1 VHARRCDG
9 DRFDVVDAF
18 CGFNEGVDEDR
29 LAHPMFS
36 FELGEQ
42 LIEVMN
48 VPGAF
53 DLWQHYHV
61 ELVARGGDNL
71 GHISERPGRVERVN
85 PRPQSGGAEVAG
97 SRHGDKA
104 GAGRFFGVNWNGVFE
119 IAEDDV
125 DLGDELG
132 HFAANLFDMRRNEMD
147 HPLQPQ
153 RQFTQRRR
161 RADRKRFEKIAR

>member
-1 VHARRCDG
+1 MRG
-9 DRFDVVDAF
+9 DAVAIELDVVDAF
-18 CGFNEGVDEDR
+18 CGFNEGVDEDW
-29 LAHPMFS
+29 LGNAVS
-36 FELGEQ
+36 GFELGEQ

-48 VPGAF
+48 VPCAF
-53 DLWQHYHV
+53 DLWQHDHV

-71 GHISERPGRVERVN
+71 GHISERPRRIERVN
-85 PRPQSGGAEVAG
+85 PRPQSGGAELAG
-97 SRHGDKA
+97 PRHGDKA

-132 HFAANLFDMRRNEMD
+132 HFAADLFDMRRNKMD
-147 HPLQPQ
+147 HSLQPQ

-161 RADRKRFEKIAR
+161 RADRKRLEKIAR